1 MTSAVPPDARMPP
14 LLRTAAFWARF
25 HAVRTLQR
33 PATVLWI
40 AALVLVAVGLR
51 IAGDARDV
59 VTFEITLALP
69 LLALFFG
76 SGGLRE
82 EVEDQTLTYAFVR
95 PLDRGAIFLART
107 AAAAIVVLLPVVVGV
122 LVATSSPL
130 ELPRQLAVTLLGV
143 LAYVPLFAMLGLVLQ
158 HPMLV
163 GLAVITWD
171 QILGA
176 VPGFLS
182 LLTIR
187 THLRGLLELPSDG
200 GLLAAMVRPPS
211 PWVSVPV
218 LLGIALA
225 CCMFAVTWVR
235 RRELVVPK

>member
-1 MTSAVPPDARMPP
+1 MNDAAPPARMPP
-14 LLRTAAFWARF
+14 TLRTAAFWARF
-25 HAVRTLQR
+25 HAMRSLQR

-40 AALVLVAVGLR
+40 GALVVVAAGLR
-51 IAGDARDV
+51 IAGDPRDV
-59 VTFEITLALP
+59 VTFLVTLALP

-107 AAAAIVVLLPVVVGV
+107 AAAAVVVMIPIVIGL
-122 LVATSSPL
+122 LVALSSPL
-130 ELPRQLAVTLLGV
+130 ELPRQLAVALLGV

-163 GLAVITWD
+163 GLAVLAWD

-182 LLTIR
+182 LLTVR
-187 THLRGLLELPSDG
+187 THLRGLLDLPSAG
-200 GLLAAMVRPPS
+200 GMLGAMVRPPS
-211 PWVSVPV
+211 AWVSVPV
-218 LLGIALA
+218 LLGVAMV
-225 CCMFAVTWVR
+225 CCTVGVMWVR
-235 RRELVVPK
+235 KRELVVPK